1 MIVTRPDCLFL
12 SVMGESMRIE
22 AIRTILVD
30 RYLFVEVITEN
41 GLVGLGEGGA
51 WGFHEATIGAIDTF
65 RDYLIGKDPLR
76 IEHHWQ
82 YMYRWTHF
90 RGSAVMAAI
99 SAIDIALWDIAGKHF
114 QAPVH
119 VLLGGKVRD
128 KARCYYHVFGK
139 TKQEL
144 FDGVRHAKEMG
155 FTAVGHLTPFLDS
168 PREEPFYKS
177 HVDLISDAVET
188 VAQYREIAGRE
199 VDLCIEIH
207 RRLKPY
213 EAVQLGRAIEP
224 YYPLFIE
231 DPAPPDNLD
240 DMAYIADKISIPLAT
255 GERMTTLW
263 EFQMLLAR
271 RAVQLVR
278 PDICLVGGISG
289 GRKVAALAEASHV
302 GVVPHNPLSA
312 VSTAACLQIAAT
324 SPSFVLQEFPSDTWS
339 SHSDVRPPSEALVSG
354 SPKHDGAGF
363 LIIGDEPGI
372 GVELRP
378 DAAEK
383 FPYRRR
389 DVITR
394 LHRDGS
400 VVDQ

>member
-1 MIVTRPDCLFL
+1 
-12 SVMGESMRIE
+12 MRIE
-22 AIRTILVD
+22 AVRTVFVD

-51 WGFHEATIGAIDTF
+51 WAFHEATAAAVEKF
-65 RDYLIGKDPLR
+65 ARYLVGRDPLR

-82 YMYRWTHF
+82 YMYRSAHF
-90 RGSAVMAAI
+90 RGSAIMAAI

-114 QAPVH
+114 DAPVH
-119 VLLGGKVRD
+119 ALLGGKVRER
-128 KARCYYHVFGK
+128 ARCYYHVFGE
-139 TKQEL
+139 TKEEL
-144 FDGVRHAKEMG
+144 FEGVRQAKGMG

-168 PREEPFYKS
+168 RREEPYYQS
-177 HVDLISDAVET
+177 HVELIADAVET
-188 VAQYREIAGRE
+188 VAAYRDIAGRE

-224 YYPLFIE
+224 YFPLFIE
-231 DPAPPDNLD
+231 DPATPDNLD
-240 DMAYIADKISIPLAT
+240 EMAYIADKIGIPLAT
-255 GERMTTLW
+255 GERMTTIW

-271 RAVQLVR
+271 NAVQLVR
-278 PDICLVGGISG
+278 PDICMVGGISG

-324 SPSFVLQEFPSDTWS
+324 APNFVLQEFPGDTWN
-339 SHSDVRPPSEALVSG
+339 VTETRPESEAFVLG
-354 SPKHDGAGF
+354 AARHDGEGF
-363 LIIGDEPGI
+363 LTISDDPGI
-372 GVELRP
+372 GVSLAP
-378 DAAEK
+378 GSAER
-383 FPYRRR
+383 FPYRAREI
-389 DVITR
+389 VTR
-394 LHRDGS
+394 LHKDGS